1 VGTRRLGSK
10 PSKRA
15 LKLEFTGAANVRTIS
30 VAVCLFVSA
39 ILSGAW
45 NSNQVKES
53 AKMSQATNSVRFV
66 KSETLPPSQGY
77 SQAVEILPG
86 ARIVYVAGQV
96 ALDRSGKLVG
106 EGDLRAQ
113 ATQTF
118 ENLKAAL
125 QASGASLENVVKLN
139 SYFMDISQLPTFREV
154 RDKYIHLANPPASTA
169 VEVKRL
175 FREGFLIEIE
185 AVAVV
190 PE

>member
-1 VGTRRLGSK
+1 
-10 PSKRA
+10 
-15 LKLEFTGAANVRTIS
+15 
-30 VAVCLFVSA
+30 
-39 ILSGAW
+39 
-45 NSNQVKES
+45 
-53 AKMSQATNSVRFV
+53 MSQATHSVRFIR
-66 KSETLPPSQGY
+66 SEALSPSPGY
-77 SQAVEILPG
+77 SQAAEIRPG
-86 ARIVYVAGQV
+86 ARIVYIAGQV

-113 ATQTF
+113 AMQTF

-125 QASGASLENVVKLN
+125 QASGASFENVVKLN
-139 SYFMDISQLPTFREV
+139 SFFLDISQLATFREV
-154 RDKYIHLANPPASTA
+154 RDKYINLANPPASTA